1 MHKFGRKTICLV
13 LSAIIATVAIAGAL
27 VYLGKE
33 EGRIERSFGS
43 SFEAHQYLWGKTLE
57 EAQVDKYSKYAIY
70 ASRILA
76 VKHPEVYLQGDA
88 IFLKQIM
95 TTSGYRAVYLIENID
110 DTRYEQAL
118 LGGPPFSFKDVE
130 LESYEIVSS
139 SQLYPENY
147 PLFAYLDMRLFPIAT
162 TLKTWENEIT
172 QLELGEQFYFSLKE
186 NRGSAVGLYIIYCD
200 NEETYLYDNGE
211 LTWMENLTK
220 TGVIRGNP
228 ILIFNEE
235 NVWYP
240 SMDRD
245 DTAKDPMLNH
255 IVEEYSTDIQIPQ
268 LTEFEENA
276 IETLKQ
282 ITELEG
288 ENQVLMAAIAA
299 VHNEGTGRSIEEY
312 SKFETAWEELGL
324 PSYALGVFQE
334 IYKRADYLSPI
345 TAYLAWISGGHE
357 GKDKIEAITGEYLK
371 YAGSPTYNY
380 SFAWGHIW
388 NCMLIGTTIDESYRT
403 RAGHCVWQAANISS
417 VLDALNI
424 KNYIIQIL
432 FQNFHHIVYLPQYDL
447 IVSNG
452 AVVSNIE
459 NRYSYLGISFI
470 SSEGKWAHPRLY
482 TYVGT
487 LSPEES
493 VNVLNFLKGKIDG
506 GIEFRGIMGT
516 GSFVSWSELISG
528 LENEEWAPFE
538 LP

>member
-43 SFEAHQYLWGKTLE
+43 SFEAHQYLWGQTLG

-240 SMDRD
+240 LMDRN